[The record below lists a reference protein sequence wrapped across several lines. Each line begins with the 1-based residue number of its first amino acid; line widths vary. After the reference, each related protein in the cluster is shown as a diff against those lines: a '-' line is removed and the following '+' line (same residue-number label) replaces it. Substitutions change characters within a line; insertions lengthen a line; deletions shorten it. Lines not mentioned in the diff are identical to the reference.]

1 MPENT
6 RGMDRSLDG
15 PQGLLRRQAERVGD
29 RQCGWNYAGRFP
41 ILRSRRIHAVPE
53 RSVGRLCTA
62 RERGY
67 RRASA
72 AARTGTIS
80 GTAPAIA
87 SASES
92 LKASSEAR
100 CAATSAR

>member
-1 MPENT
+1 MPQVSGHMFANANICAHAGCHPA
-6 RGMDRSLDG
+6 RVLIPFMR
-15 PQGLLRRQAERVGD
+15 LRP
-29 RQCGWNYAGRFP
+29 GR
-41 ILRSRRIHAVPE
+41 RRAA
-53 RSVGRLCTA
+53 LC
-62 RERGY
+62 Y